1 MNPYRQSFYKM
12 KPTFSF
18 EDIHAWKKAHLFTI
32 MVYKLTKDFPEN
44 ELFGLT
50 SQFRRA
56 AVSIEANIAEG
67 YKKLSKADKLRFFN
81 ISEGSLAEC
90 RNYII
95 LSRDLDYIC
104 DDQYCELYYA
114 IEEVSKLLTAYC
126 KGIINNNGALG

>member
-1 MNPYRQSFYKM
+1 MTLS
-12 KPTFSF
+12 FSF
-18 EDIHAWKKAHLFTI
+18 EQVLAWQKAHTFTI
-32 MVYKLTKDFPEN
+32 MVYQITRLFPN
-44 ELFGLT
+44 DELFGLT

-95 LSRDLDYIC
+95 LSRDLKYI
-104 DDQYCELYYA
+104 DDEQYRRN
-114 IEEVSKLLTAYC
+114 K
-126 KGIINNNGALG
+126 

>member
-1 MNPYRQSFYKM
+1 MTLSF
-12 KPTFSF
+12 PF
-18 EDIHAWKKAHLFTI
+18 EQVLAWQKAHTFTI
-32 MVYKLTKDFPEN
+32 MVYQITRLFPN
-44 ELFGLT
+44 DELFGLT

-95 LSRDLDYIC
+95 LSRDLKYI
-104 DDQYCELYYA
+104 DDEQYTQLYYT
-114 IEEVSKLLTAYC
+114 IEETSKLLTAYS
-126 KGIINNNGALG
+126 KSIINNTGLKD